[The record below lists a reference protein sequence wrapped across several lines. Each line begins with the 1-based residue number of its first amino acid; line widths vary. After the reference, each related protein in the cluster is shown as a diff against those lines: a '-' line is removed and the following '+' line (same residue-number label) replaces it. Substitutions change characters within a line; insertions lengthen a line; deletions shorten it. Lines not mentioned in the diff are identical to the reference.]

1 MTDRIRIDKWLWHAR
16 FYKTRALA
24 QHAATSGRIRRNDVR
39 VEKAGLEVKIGDIL
53 TLGRGREI
61 VVVRILACGIRRGPA
76 SEAQTLYE
84 TLLERARQRGSIS
97 AAGKLRPALAWS
109 SGARTKVAFDH
120 FETEAVQAVREDKQ
134 EG

>member
-24 QHAATSGRIRRNDVR
+24 AAAAQSGRVRRNDAR

-53 TLGRGREI
+53 TLPRGREV
-61 VVVRILACGIRRGPA
+61 VVVRVLGCGVRRGPA

-84 TLLERARQRGSIS
+84 
-97 AAGKLRPALAWS
+97 
-109 SGARTKVAFDH
+109 V
-120 FETEAVQAVREDKQ
+120 VQ
-134 EG
+134 

>member
-24 QHAATSGRIRRNDVR
+24 QKAANSGRIRRNDVR

-53 TLGRGREI
+53 TLGRGRDV

-76 SEAQTLYE
+76 SEAQMLYE
-84 TLLERARQRGSIS
+84 TLTDSTLDPVTER
-97 AAGKLRPALAWS
+97 P
-109 SGARTKVAFDH
+109 
-120 FETEAVQAVREDKQ
+120 
-134 EG
+134 

>member
-24 QHAATSGRIRRNDVR
+24 QAAATSGRIRRNDVR
-39 VEKAGLEVKIGDIL
+39 VEKAGLEVKVGDIL

-84 TLLERARQRGSIS
+84 VVEDETSSRQSGS
-97 AAGKLRPALAWS
+97 
-109 SGARTKVAFDH
+109 T
-120 FETEAVQAVREDKQ
+120 
-134 EG
+134 